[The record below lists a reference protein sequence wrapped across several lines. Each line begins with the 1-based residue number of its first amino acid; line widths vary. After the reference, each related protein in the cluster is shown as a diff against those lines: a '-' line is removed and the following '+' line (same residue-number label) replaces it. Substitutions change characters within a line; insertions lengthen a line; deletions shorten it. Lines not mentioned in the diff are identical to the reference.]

1 MDEQIFELDQGSIL
15 GRVGWQRGSA
25 ALHPYSGKEMQDKVC
40 GYLNNVKDEVQR
52 AGEEK
57 RAELEERLALLQSGK
72 I

>member
-1 MDEQIFELDQGSIL
+1 MSKFSSWITGAFWGAL
-15 GRVGWQRGSA
+15 VGSA
-25 ALHPYSGKEMQDKVC
+25 VVLLYTPYSGKEMQDKVC